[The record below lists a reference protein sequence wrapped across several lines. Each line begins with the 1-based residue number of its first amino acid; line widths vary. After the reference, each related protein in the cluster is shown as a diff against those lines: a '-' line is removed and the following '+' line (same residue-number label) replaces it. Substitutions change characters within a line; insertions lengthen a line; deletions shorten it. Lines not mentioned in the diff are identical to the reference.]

1 MPDVNPELDPAAYP
15 PSPVSS
21 DARLCPGELPFTAF
35 GQFGV
40 DSLDLRVLDQDTY
53 WIDRHGRAQLLREMS
68 AEFLENVIA
77 FLSELRDQYFAEVS
91 AGGASRPWAPAPVR
105 RPRRR
110 GPRGCRR
117 WPDLVR
123 PHREGVAGGNAVDAR
138 PTPPLPPNVHLTHGH
153 ACPGA
158 AGHRPSSLTDC
169 TVVPSQ

>member
-53 WIDRHGRAQLLREMS
+53 WIDRHGRAQLLSEMS

-77 FLSELRDQYFAEVS
+77 FLSELRDQYFAEAS
-91 AGGASRPWAPAPVR
+91 AGVHPDHGHRLLFGDPGGEALAAAVGARSGQTS
-105 RPRRR
+105 PRRSGWR
-110 GPRGCRR
+110 QRR
-117 WPDLVR
+117 
-123 PHREGVAGGNAVDAR
+123 
-138 PTPPLPPNVHLTHGH
+138 
-153 ACPGA
+153 
-158 AGHRPSSLTDC
+158 
-169 TVVPSQ
+169 